1 MKRNIVFFLVTSLI
15 LVTGGLCTGEVQVL
29 ERNDLT
35 VLFEPSLR
43 QASKE
48 VADIYPAI
56 KGEIEATFG
65 WNLGVKPALLLISD
79 GRSFSSMAENP
90 LTVAFAVPSRGLIVI
105 NYSKMRSHPFNFEDT
120 LRHEICHLMLHEHIK
135 GPVLPRWLDE
145 GVCQWASGGAV
156 DIIMD
161 QKRSLLNRAVLR
173 GRFIPLSSLQRG
185 FPITKDP
192 LLLAYEESKGFVE
205 YIVGRY
211 GKEGILKVLEH
222 LKRGEEVETAVLRS
236 LSIALDRLEEEW
248 HGSLKKKMTWFIYL
262 SYHIYEI
269 LFTVLALLVIVAF
282 IRAMV
287 KKRAYRK
294 GEAE

>member
-15 LVTGGLCTGEVQVL
+15 LVTGGLCTGEVQV
-29 ERNDLT
+29 
-35 VLFEPSLR
+35 
-43 QASKE
+43 
-48 VADIYPAI
+48 
-56 KGEIEATFG
+56 
-65 WNLGVKPALLLISD
+65 
-79 GRSFSSMAENP
+79 
-90 LTVAFAVPSRGLIVI
+90 
-105 NYSKMRSHPFNFEDT
+105 
-120 LRHEICHLMLHEHIK
+120 
-135 GPVLPRWLDE
+135 
-145 GVCQWASGGAV
+145 
-156 DIIMD
+156 
-161 QKRSLLNRAVLR
+161 
-173 GRFIPLSSLQRG
+173 
-185 FPITKDP
+185 
-192 LLLAYEESKGFVE
+192 EESKGFVK

-211 GKEGILKVLEH
+211 GKEGILEVLEH
-222 LKRGEEVETAVLRS
+222 MKRGEEVETAVLRS